1 MDIVYL
7 VDKSRIKLSS
17 SKTKVS
23 GVGCRVSALRILTPD
38 TRHLKPFK
46 EANRLVDIACR
57 LRYKRT
63 FATED
68 LLLAARMVFMKGI
81 ENE

>member
-1 MDIVYL
+1 MTEDNEQTVFCFL
-7 VDKSRIKLSS
+7 PSDAR
-17 SKTKVS
+17 
-23 GVGCRVSALRILTPD
+23 LRGKDLTPD
-38 TRHLKPFK
+38 TRHLKPFQ
-46 EANRLVDIACR
+46 EANRFVDIVCR